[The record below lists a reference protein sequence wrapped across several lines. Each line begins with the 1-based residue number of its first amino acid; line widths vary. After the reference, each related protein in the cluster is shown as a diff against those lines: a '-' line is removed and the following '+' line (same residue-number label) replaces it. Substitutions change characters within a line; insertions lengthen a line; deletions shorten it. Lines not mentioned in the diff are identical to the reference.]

1 MKRILCIIILASLLP
16 MSCKKEF
23 IEIDPVSTVSTDVLY
38 QTDNDFK
45 DAVNGIY
52 GVYQTQYQ
60 NMWLFGD
67 MRGDDSWDE
76 LVKGTAAAMDLFTI
90 NNDDPV
96 IRSTWRNYYSIIY
109 RANMLLSKIEG
120 ADPAIVTN
128 KDRHT
133 GEARF
138 LRALAYFDLIRIYGD
153 VPLITAPLTI
163 EEAYTA
169 GRQQVNK
176 IYDEVIIPDLMEAE
190 SKLPVKYSGS
200 EVGRATQGAA
210 KALLGK
216 VYLTRKDFAK
226 AEAKLKEVTTMG
238 YALLPNYNSLFDFT
252 KDEHHSEYIFDIEY
266 EEGLSGEGNCFTTN
280 FTPKDPAIAAFY
292 GVTGGQNGNNNP
304 PPSLFEL
311 FPAGDLRKD
320 VTAANGHVNKDGV
333 FIRLLPTSND
343 VQTFTRKYMV
353 RLLANC
359 DSRANWKVIRY
370 ADVLLMY
377 AEALNENGK
386 TPEALGFLNQV
397 RTRAGLDGYSG
408 LSPEATRENI
418 YLERRLELSF
428 EGHRWFDLVRTG
440 RALQVMES
448 QGMKPYMTVFPIPLN
463 QIQLINDPALF
474 PQNPGYN

>member
-1 MKRILCIIILASLLP
+1 MKKIIFLLSLVSLLP
-16 MSCKKEF
+16 MACKKEF
-23 IEIDPVSTVSTDVLY
+23 IELDPVSTVSTDALY
-38 QTDNDFK
+38 KTDSDFK
-45 DAVNGIY
+45 DAVHGIY
-52 GVYQTQYQ
+52 SVYQSQYQ

-96 IRSTWRNYYSIIY
+96 IRSTWRNYYNIIY
-109 RANMLLSKIEG
+109 RANVLLAKIEA
-120 ADPAIVTN
+120 ADPAVVTN
-128 KDRHT
+128 KDRHI

-138 LRALAYFDLIRIYGD
+138 LRALAYFDLVRIYGD
-153 VPLITAPLTI
+153 VPLITTPLTI
-163 EEAYTA
+163 EESYAR
-169 GRQQVNK
+169 GREQVDK
-176 IYDEVIIPDLMEAE
+176 IYEEVIIPDLMEAE
-190 SKLPVKYSGS
+190 SKLAVKYSGAD
-200 EVGRATQGAA
+200 VGRATRGAA
-210 KALLGK
+210 KSLLGK

-226 AEAKLKEVTTMG
+226 AEAKLQEVTTLG

-304 PPSLFEL
+304 PQSLFAL
-311 FPAGDLRKD
+311 FPEGDKRKE

-333 FIRLLPTSND
+333 FIPLLPTSND
-343 VQTFTRKYMV
+343 VQTFTKKYMV
-353 RLLANC
+353 RLLASC

-386 TPEALGFLNQV
+386 TNEALEYLNQV
-397 RTRAGLDGYSG
+397 RTRAGLQPYSG
-408 LSPEATRENI
+408 LSQDVARENI

-440 RALQVMES
+440 RALEVMAP
-448 QGMKPYMTVFPIPLN
+448 QGMKAYMTVFPIPLN
-463 QIQLINDPALF
+463 QIQLINDPAIF